1 MHKST
6 TRRRSGHG
14 EILPPLTLR
23 DRIADLLTVQVQTFP
38 QKDLTTAEVDRWVM
52 DLSGYRQEAIEF
64 AFDNWRRN
72 GNFFPVPSD
81 ILSLCDAWMP
91 KEQVARG
98 CSKECKSRH
107 GKGYGENDV
116 LFMMREYMKQR
127 AVVNR
132 ALDEHEWEAI
142 LVKLDKVRGGAPE
155 FRL

>member
-6 TRRRSGHG
+6 MRRRSGHG
-14 EILPPLTLR
+14 EVLPPLTLR

-38 QKDLTTAEVDRWVM
+38 QKDLTREEVDRWVM

-91 KEQVARG
+91 KEQGARG

-132 ALDEHEWEAI
+132 ALDEQEWGAI